1 MNEMR
6 PFVSVIMPA
15 YNAERFVEKAIRS
28 VMVQTFTNWEL
39 LVLDDGSSDSTRAIV
54 ERLAAEDSRIRLIC
68 NETNLGTAATRN
80 RGLELMQEGY
90 AAFLDCDDVWHPEK
104 LSRQIARMEEC
115 SADLCCCS
123 YAVVDEEGI
132 KAKHDYIIPA
142 SISYKHMLMENSIG
156 CSTVVLSPNAASV
169 YRFDASF
176 YHEDYLLWLRMLSD
190 GCVAVGCREILA
202 SWRMTTGSRS
212 ANKLKSARNRWR
224 IYRNY
229 FHFPLWKSLWLLGNY
244 AVAGIRKY
252 R

>member
-1 MNEMR
+1 MDR
-6 PFVSVIMPA
+6 LTPFVSVIMPA
-15 YNAERFVEKAIRS
+15 YNAERFVEEAIHS
-28 VMVQTFTNWEL
+28 VMIQTFTNWEL

-54 ERLAAEDSRIRLIC
+54 ERLAAEDGRIRLIC

-104 LSRQIARMEEC
+104 LALQLARMDETG
-115 SADLCCCS
+115 ADLCCCS
-123 YAVVDEEGI
+123 YAVVDEEGN

-142 SISYKHMLMENSIG
+142 SISYEHMLMENSIG

-190 GCVAVGCREILA
+190 GCVAVGCREPLA
-202 SWRMTTGSRS
+202 SWRMTAGSRS
-212 ANKLKSARNRWR
+212 ANKLKSAGNRWR
-224 IYRNY
+224 IYRKY
-229 FHFPLWKSLWLLGNY
+229 FRFSFGKSLWLMSHY

>member
-1 MNEMR
+1 MAEMT

-15 YNAERFVEKAIRS
+15 YNAARFVEEAIRS
-28 VMVQTFTNWEL
+28 VMEQTFTNWEL
-39 LVLDDGSSDSTRAIV
+39 LVLDDGSSDGTCEIV
-54 ERLAAEDSRIRLIC
+54 ERLAAEDNRIRLIC

-90 AAFLDCDDVWHPEK
+90 AAFLDCDDVWLPEK
-104 LSRQIARMEEC
+104 LSRQIARMEES

-123 YAVVDEEGI
+123 YAVVNEEGK

-142 SISYKHMLMENSIG
+142 SISYNHMLMENSIG

-169 YRFDASF
+169 YRFDASY

-190 GCVAVGCREILA
+190 GCEMVGCREPLVC
-202 SWRMTTGSRS
+202 WRMTTGSRS
-212 ANKLKSARNRWR
+212 ANKLKSAGNRWR

-229 FHFPLWKSLWLLGNY
+229 FHFPFWKSLWLLSNY
-244 AVAGIRKY
+244 AVFGIRKY